1 MNIKI
6 EAGELA
12 LGLRDTLKALSD
24 PVRRDILELL
34 KSGRLS
40 AGDIGKHFD
49 LSAATISHHLSQL
62 KKAGL
67 VLETKYKNFIFYE
80 LNVTVFEDVLIWVSQ
95 FTGGKDNEN

>member
-1 MNIKI
+1 M
-6 EAGELA
+6 
-12 LGLRDTLKALSD
+12 GLHDTLKALSD

-49 LSAATISHHLSQL
+49 LSAATISHHLNQL

-95 FTGGKDNEN
+95 FTGGKDYEN

>member
-1 MNIKI
+1 MS
-6 EAGELA
+6 LH
-12 LGLRDTLKALSD
+12 DTLKALSD

>member
-6 EAGELA
+6 EAG
-12 LGLRDTLKALSD
+12 DTLKALSD

>member
-1 MNIKI
+1 M
-6 EAGELA
+6 
-12 LGLRDTLKALSD
+12 KALSD

-95 FTGGKDNEN
+95 FTGGKDYEN

>member
-1 MNIKI
+1 M
-6 EAGELA
+6 
-12 LGLRDTLKALSD
+12 GLHDTLKALSD

-34 KSGRLS
+34 KSGSLS

-95 FTGGKDNEN
+95 FTGGKDNENE

>member
-1 MNIKI
+1 M
-6 EAGELA
+6 
-12 LGLRDTLKALSD
+12 GLHDTLKALSD

-34 KSGRLS
+34 KSGSLS

>member
-1 MNIKI
+1 M
-6 EAGELA
+6 
-12 LGLRDTLKALSD
+12 GLHYTLKALSD

>member
-1 MNIKI
+1 M
-6 EAGELA
+6 
-12 LGLRDTLKALSD
+12 GLHDTLKALSD

-95 FTGGKDNEN
+95 FTGGKDYEN